1 MNSEL
6 RTRWRYWLGALVL
19 IELLGG
25 NAWAQGKGGG
35 GMPVIAATVET
46 RELVD
51 QLKAIGTLEAEAA
64 AEIRPEVVGIVREID
79 FKEGQRVEQ
88 GEVLAII
95 DDSVYQAELA
105 KAKAEYELARVSSR
119 RNEALRRTGVT
130 SAQQIDEAAANLGV
144 SKASLDLAQIRLDKT
159 RVRAPF
165 SGIAGFRNVSAG
177 DYADSSSIL
186 TQVVQTDP
194 IKVEFDVAERYLS
207 SLDIGKTV
215 DIKVDAWPETNFQ
228 GKLYAIDPQ
237 VDPDTR
243 TIRVKAIIDNPDG
256 KLLPG
261 MFAYVEM
268 VAASRPNALVI
279 PEEAVIPTPQ
289 GAVVMKVVDGK
300 AAMASVTLGLRLAGE
315 VEVISGLQVGDQVI
329 TAGYQKVGP
338 GSPVT
343 VLPPAAAPS
352 EESSAAGDAAPAAKT
367 GD

>member
-6 RTRWRYWLGALVL
+6 RTRWRCWLVVLML
-19 IELLGG
+19 IELPMGS
-25 NAWAQGKGGG
+25 AWAQGGG

-46 RELVD
+46 RELID

-64 AEIRPEVVGIVREID
+64 AEIRPEVVGIVREIE

-88 GEVLAII
+88 GAVLAII
-95 DDSVYQAELA
+95 DDSVYQSELA

-165 SGIAGFRNVSAG
+165 SGIAGFRNVSVG
-177 DYADSSSIL
+177 DYVDSSSIL

-194 IKVEFDVAERYLS
+194 IKAEFDVAERYLS

-215 DIKVDAWPETNFQ
+215 DIKVDAWPDENFQ

-243 TIRVKAIIDNPDG
+243 TIRVKAIIANPDS

-289 GAVVMKVVDGK
+289 GAVVMKIVDGK
-300 AAMASVTLGLRLAGE
+300 AAMAPVQLGLRMAGE
-315 VEVISGLQVGDQVI
+315 VEVISGLQAGDQVI

-343 VLPPAAAPS
+343 VLPPAAAT
-352 EESSAAGDAAPAAKT
+352 EETSAAGDTAPAAKT